1 PLPVGQMQRARGSG
15 SVDEDMADGDLGD
28 GPITKPRTD
37 PVIQRSPSCSGLSSQ
52 GGSRRGS
59 EMSWSPG
66 VPWSYSQL
74 HSMSRCMCFYEI
86 LFYTVGLK
94 LLLLTI
100 ELLQTEL
107 EVAHR
112 YLEGK
117 YAALKI
123 LQGKAILE
131 KATSH
136 TKTLLQKSEQ
146 RSKSLEKEVNTLQW
160 ELSMSQLRLRMSEN
174 KKGDSIPNNE
184 INTFS
189 FLPATPY
196 HAPSLSLHLDNV
208 PSKVCI
214 VYLVCAALSQQ
225 YMDLLSRV
233 SPQSIYPVTKTLE
246 RTEKDHSLPQVS
258 HREVHVI
265 FKSAI
270 ALLAWRL
277 LLENSLGRR
286 SSTHDSVGG
295 V

>member
-1 PLPVGQMQRARGSG
+1 MQRARGSG

-74 HSMSRCMCFYEI
+74 HSMSRSGCMDE
-86 LFYTVGLK
+86 LSKEELRETLQK
-94 LLLLTI
+94 ATETI

-160 ELSMSQLRLRMSEN
+160 ELSMSQLRLRMSEQ
-174 KKGDSIPNNE
+174 
-184 INTFS
+184 S
-189 FLPATPY
+189 FEKNFYRMLSERN
-196 HAPSLSLHLDNV
+196 SLSEALKETKREKEQLQAEN
-208 PSKVCI
+208 
-214 VYLVCAALSQQ
+214 LALSQQ

-246 RTEKDHSLPQVS
+246 RTEKDHSLPQGPDP
-258 HREVHVI
+258 
-265 FKSAI
+265 KPPPQDN
-270 ALLAWRL
+270 ALP
-277 LLENSLGRR
+277 
-286 SSTHDSVGG
+286 H
-295 V
+295 